1 MPRLISILPLALATL
16 SATALYGQSADP
28 AGQPPPLQ
36 DQPAPITRSGPANG
50 FANGQGPRPDA
61 PYTTTLAVGQVLST
75 NRNTA
80 NVQPVTGVFLRVAA
94 NSAVREVAATPERVE
109 FRVER
114 GLVNVSVHHPDDHM
128 LVLVDLPGGQV
139 QLLKNGFYTF
149 NAATNTT
156 RVLKGEANAFA
167 GAASD
172 AKPLKVK
179 EDHAVIFPA
188 PGQTGIQLRSV
199 EFYPMQARGDVIAS
213 PAEYARASDGPG
225 YGYGYEYPYP
235 AYGFVGYGYGY
246 PWGYGPYWDGFYGY
260 PFGVGIGFG
269 GFYGGGFYHGGFRGR
284 R

>member
-1 MPRLISILPLALATL
+1 MPRLNFLLPLALATL
-16 SATALYGQSADP
+16 SATALHGQSADP
-28 AGQPPPLQ
+28 AGQLSSQ
-36 DQPAPITRSGPANG
+36 NNPAPITRTGPANG
-50 FANGQGPRPDA
+50 LEVRDNTQ
-61 PYTTTLAVGQVLST
+61 YTTSLSVGQILAT

-80 NVQPVTGVFLRVAA
+80 NVQPVTGVFLRIAA
-94 NSAVREVAATPERVE
+94 NSAVREVSATPERAE

-114 GLVNVSVHHPDDHM
+114 GLVNVSVHHPEDHM

-156 RVLKGEANAFA
+156 RVLKGEADAFT
-167 GAASD
+167 GID
-172 AKPLKVK
+172 TNAKPLKVK

-188 PGQTGIQLRSV
+188 AGQAGVKLRSI

-213 PAEYARASDGPG
+213 PGEYARASDGPG
-225 YGYGYEYPYP
+225 YGYGYGAGYP
-235 AYGFVGYGYGY
+235 AYGFAGYGY
-246 PWGYGPYWDGFYGY
+246 PGVWGGYDPYWDGFYGY

>member
-1 MPRLISILPLALATL
+1 MPRLNFFFPLVLATL
-16 SATALYGQSADP
+16 STSALYAQSADP
-28 AGQPPPLQ
+28 TGQSSQ
-36 DQPAPITRSGPANG
+36 QNEPAPNTRSAPANG
-50 FANGQGPRPDA
+50 SGSRNDV
-61 PYTTTLAVGQVLST
+61 PYTTSLSEGQVLTT

-80 NVQPVTGVFLRVAA
+80 NVQPVTGVFLRIAA
-94 NSAVREVAATPERVE
+94 NSAVREVSATPERAE
-109 FRVER
+109 FRVES
-114 GLVNVSVHHPDDHM
+114 GLVNVSVHHPEDHM

-156 RVLKGEANAFA
+156 RVLKGEADAFT
-167 GAASD
+167 GADSNSE
-172 AKPLKVK
+172 PLKVK

-188 PGQTGIQLRSV
+188 AGQTGVKLRSI

-225 YGYGYEYPYP
+225 YGYGYGGYPYP
-235 AYGFVGYGYGY
+235 AFGFGYGYDY
-246 PWGYGPYWDGFYGY
+246 PWGGYDPYWGGGFYGY

-269 GFYGGGFYHGGFRGR
+269 GFYGGGFRGGGFRGR